1 MSIISGQ
8 AQAYRNAFK
17 SEYETYKRAEEMKKE
32 IKQIRQNLHLM
43 RKNVVVV

>member
-8 AQAYRNAFK
+8 AQALRDAFK
-17 SEYETYKRAEEMKKE
+17 NEYETYKRAEEMKKE